1 MQEIKEEKTK
11 VLLVGVDT
19 GEEKEF
25 DHSMEELKS
34 LAEAANKQVVG
45 IVVQHMQAVNKAF
58 YIGTGK
64 VAEVRDYAVQCEAE
78 EIVFHNALSP
88 SQVRNLGRELDRTV
102 LDRTNLILDIFAI
115 RAKTKEAKLQVETAR
130 LQYVLPRLVG
140 MRENLSRQGGTGGK
154 GGAGSAMSNKGAG
167 ETKLELDRRKI
178 EHRINE
184 LEKELE
190 AIARNRETM
199 RKKRSQ
205 SRIPKVALV
214 GYTNAGKST
223 ILNRLVELYGESSD
237 KTVLEQDMLF
247 ATLDTSVRFIN
258 SRERGNTEEEIPSAI
273 RNRPYYLVDTV
284 GFIDE
289 LPHGLVKAFRSTLEE
304 VKYADLLVQVVD
316 FSDEHYKQHMETT
329 ARTLEELGAG
339 NIPQIIVYNKADK
352 CGMEDLP
359 RRKDRQIYMAASLGK
374 GVEELTELIEECVYA
389 ECVERAFLFPF
400 DKGNL
405 VSYFMENATVLK
417 QEYREDGVWLNVY
430 CHKSDGE
437 KYSEYVAE

>member
-214 GYTNAGKST
+214 GYT
-223 ILNRLVELYGESSD
+223 
-237 KTVLEQDMLF
+237 M
-247 ATLDTSVRFIN
+247 
-258 SRERGNTEEEIPSAI
+258 RGNQL
-273 RNRPYYLVDTV
+273 Y
-284 GFIDE
+284 
-289 LPHGLVKAFRSTLEE
+289 
-304 VKYADLLVQVVD
+304 
-316 FSDEHYKQHMETT
+316 
-329 ARTLEELGAG
+329 
-339 NIPQIIVYNKADK
+339 
-352 CGMEDLP
+352 
-359 RRKDRQIYMAASLGK
+359 
-374 GVEELTELIEECVYA
+374 
-389 ECVERAFLFPF
+389 
-400 DKGNL
+400 
-405 VSYFMENATVLK
+405 
-417 QEYREDGVWLNVY
+417 
-430 CHKSDGE
+430 
-437 KYSEYVAE
+437 